1 MNASTDNGGTW
12 RRGRHGAS
20 DLEREGDQLRAHMDS
35 TLDEIERELS
45 PQKLLDRSMEFFREH
60 GSDFV
65 REAGDT
71 IRRNPMPV
79 LLTAAG
85 IAWLTASVASSR
97 SSSQQRRWEGSSWE
111 GEGSHLD
118 EDMASFD
125 DYSAGHGYG
134 DTSPHSASY
143 SGSTQSGATSRW
155 KEKSQH
161 LKEKSQHLQHQLH
174 EKSQQVGSEIGSQLG
189 RLVREQPLALGA
201 LALAAGALLG
211 AALPMT
217 NYENRMMGPGRS
229 RSSWRERGNGGQRT
243 DRTEASR
250 EFSSSAAETA
260 AGGTT
265 MADE

>member
-1 MNASTDNGGTW
+1 MNANTDNGGTW
-12 RRGRHGAS
+12 KRGGGAYGRPG
-20 DLEREGDQLRAHMDS
+20 DLEREGDQLRADMDR

-45 PQKLLDRSMEFFREH
+45 PHKLLDRSMDFFREH

-85 IAWLTASVASSR
+85 VVWLTAAVASSR
-97 SSSQQRRWEGSSWE
+97 SSSSGQGRQRWDGD
-111 GEGSHLD
+111 GSHLD
-118 EDMASFD
+118 EDMASFED
-125 DYSAGHGYG
+125 FSAGHGYG
-134 DTSPHSASY
+134 DTY
-143 SGSTQSGATSRW
+143 GDTTGSSSRW

-161 LKEKSQHLQHQLH
+161 LQHRLH
-174 EKSQQVGSEIGSQLG
+174 EKSQQVGSEVGSHLA

-217 NYENRMMGPGRS
+217 NYENRMMGPARG
-229 RSSWRERGNGGQRT
+229 RSSWRDRDEGGQRGG
-243 DRTEASR
+243 ESR
-250 EFSSSAAETA
+250 EFSSSAA
-260 AGGTT
+260 GTT
-265 MADE
+265 AGDTTMVDE